1 MTPNVKGNSG
11 NLFGY
16 LGRGGR
22 VILYHSSA
30 VSQFAKSVAAVVT
43 DEEWLF
49 KDDGFD
55 FVGGIFAPR
64 LLRFSTSQSH
74 SSLG

>member
-1 MTPNVKGNSG
+1 MGIW
-11 NLFGY
+11 
-16 LGRGGR
+16 GGE
-22 VILYHSSA
+22 VELYYITALPPASSA
-30 VSQFAKSVAAVVT
+30 SVVAVVT